1 MQVIVKRS
9 EEKQRKVKRG
19 REKTSRVKNR
29 DMEEGKR
36 GGEKGR
42 IEIWRKAR
50 EVEKR
55 EEKKGKELYCA
66 YIYLQIRDLDDSRRT
81 IILLHITT

>member
-1 MQVIVKRS
+1 MLAISCNHPMQVIVKRS

-42 IEIWRKAR
+42 EEGKGIVLCLHLFAD
-50 EVEKR
+50 KR
-55 EEKKGKELYCA
+55 
-66 YIYLQIRDLDDSRRT
+66 S
-81 IILLHITT
+81 